1 MKSLD
6 LGTTL
11 AIVSF
16 LFAIGTWLLS
26 ERRKDKLKVDRLTE
40 VIKSIHAISGNTI
53 WESKTVLS
61 EVYETRVKQ
70 AEKNLVSIN
79 NIYQLTTQY
88 IHQKS
93 EHIIGDIGLLVE
105 KNIIWTGQMIWA
117 LEASKEI
124 TEIWLFTPDLKPDVS
139 EDEVGKAVNAN
150 IKNGKKYVY
159 FFPDN
164 LPHLKTEINR
174 LYNNIGLTEPATYKY
189 KNQVNLVPL
198 SYEKY
203 RKLFNGGNIILFFS
217 DEHRSF
223 PPKCFEELI
232 LNKIDE
238 RALFWQENSE
248 KKAKELRELF
258 GNDLKKLTQLQ
269 SANIEL
275 T

>member
-1 MKSLD
+1 MLLEKS
-6 LGTTL
+6 
-11 AIVSF
+11 
-16 LFAIGTWLLS
+16 
-26 ERRKDKLKVDRLTE
+26 
-40 VIKSIHAISGNTI
+40 
-53 WESKTVLS
+53 
-61 EVYETRVKQ
+61 
-70 AEKNLVSIN
+70 LVSIN
-79 NIYQLTTQY
+79 NILRLTEQY
-88 IHQKS
+88 SQKKS
-93 EHIIGDIGLLVE
+93 NLPYDISLLVE
-105 KNIIWTGQMIWA
+105 KNIIWTGAMVWD
-117 LEASKEI
+117 LEISESV
-124 TEIWLFTPDLKPDVS
+124 TEVWLFTPDLKPDIS
-139 EDEVGKAVNAN
+139 DKSVGKDVNLN